1 MRRKQQL
8 KGDITANTTATQ
20 PLPKVA
26 IGRHLSSE
34 SINLDNYRSWVGDAL
49 IDEIRDLSQQ
59 LKGLRICN
67 VNATAAGGGVAE
79 LLSRIIPVHLALGI
93 STDWRLIYGDRD
105 FFTVTKSFHNALQGA
120 DLRFTAETKQTY
132 MDHNRM
138 SADMLPEDY
147 DLFIV
152 HDPQPAALRH
162 FKKSPPR
169 CKWIWRCHIDS
180 SQPNREVW
188 EFLHPYIQEY
198 DAAVFTMKAF
208 QPMDLEIEKV
218 VFIPP
223 AIDPLSTK
231 NMELPPDVCH
241 RAIGEMGV
249 DLRRPL
255 LVQISRFD
263 PWKDPLGVIQAYRLA
278 KEKTPEI
285 QLAMIGAMAGDDPQ
299 GWEIL
304 DKINAEAADD
314 PDLYIFTNLTG
325 VGSMEVNAFQRAAD
339 VVLQKSIREGFGL
352 VVAEA
357 FWKSRPVVAGHAGGI
372 PLQFPAGYEDYLV
385 ESVED
390 CASKILFLLEHKEV
404 AESFGRAG
412 QAKIRTEFLL
422 PRLIR
427 DELLLIRDVMA

>member
-1 MRRKQQL
+1 M
-8 KGDITANTTATQ
+8 ITTTHS
-20 PLPKVA
+20 LPKVA
-26 IGRHLSSE
+26 VGRHLSSQ
-34 SINLDNYRSWVGDAL
+34 SIHLENYRSWVGDAL
-49 IDEIRDLSQQ
+49 IDEILELSRE
-59 LKGLRICN
+59 LKGLRVCN

-79 LLSRIIPVHLALGI
+79 LLSRMIPVYLALGI
-93 STDWRLIYGDRD
+93 STDWRLIYGDKD
-105 FFTVTKSFHNALQGA
+105 FFTITKSFHNALQGA
-120 DLRFTAETKQTY
+120 DLTLTPEIERAYLDRNRASAE
-132 MDHNRM
+132 
-138 SADMLPEDY
+138 MLPEDY
-147 DLFIV
+147 DVFIV

-162 FKKSPPR
+162 FKQTRRGS
-169 CKWIWRCHIDS
+169 KWIWRCHIDS
-180 SQPNREVW
+180 SEPNRGVW
-188 EFLHPYIQEY
+188 EFLHPYLQEY

-208 QPMDLEIEKV
+208 RPADLDLAKV

-223 AIDPLSTK
+223 AIDPVSTK
-231 NMELPPDVCH
+231 NMELPSEVCH
-241 RAIGEMGV
+241 RAVGEMGV
-249 DLRRPL
+249 DLHRPL
-255 LVQISRFD
+255 LAQISRFD
-263 PWKDPLGVIQAYRLA
+263 PWKDPLGVIRAYRLA
-278 KEKTPEI
+278 KEKIPEI

-304 DKINAEAADD
+304 DKINAEAVDD
-314 PDLYIFTNLTG
+314 PDLYVFTNLTG

-372 PLQFPAGYEDYLV
+372 PLQFPAGYEDYLI

-390 CASKILFLLEHKEV
+390 CAAKVLFLLEHRDI

-427 DELLLIRDVMA
+427 DELQLIKDVMA

>member
-1 MRRKQQL
+1 V
-8 KGDITANTTATQ
+8 TTTLH
-20 PLPKVA
+20 PLPRVA
-26 IGRHLSSE
+26 VGRHLSSE
-34 SINLDNYRSWVGDAL
+34 AINLDNYRIWVGDAL
-49 IDEIRDLSQQ
+49 IDEIRELSRE
-59 LKGLRICN
+59 LKGLRVCN

-79 LLSRIIPVHLALGI
+79 LLSRLIPIHLALGLQ
-93 STDWRLIYGDRD
+93 TDWRLIYGDKD
-105 FFTVTKSFHNALQGA
+105 FFTITKSFHNALQGGM
-120 DLRFTAETKQTY
+120 LQLTAETKRAYLDRNQA
-132 MDHNRM
+132 
-138 SADMLPEDY
+138 SAEMLPEDY
-147 DLFIV
+147 DLYII

-162 FKKSPPR
+162 FKTSGSR
-169 CKWIWRCHIDS
+169 SKWIWRCHIDS
-180 SQPNREVW
+180 SEPNQEVW

-208 QPMDLEIEKV
+208 EPADLDMRHV

-223 AIDPLSTK
+223 AIDPVSPK
-231 NMELPPDVCH
+231 NMELPADVCH
-241 RAIGEMGV
+241 RAIGEMGI
-249 DLRRPL
+249 DLHRPL

-278 KEKTPEI
+278 KKKAPDI

-339 VVLQKSIREGFGL
+339 IVLQKSIREGFGL

-372 PLQFPAGYEDYLV
+372 PLQFPNGYEDYLV
-385 ESVED
+385 ESIED
-390 CASKILFLLEHKEV
+390 CAARILFLLEHPDV
-404 AESFGRAG
+404 AESFGHAG
-412 QAKIRTEFLL
+412 QTRIQSEFLL

-427 DELLLIRDVMA
+427 DELRLIRQVLGKRPT